1 MTSWTGFNFTLSTG
15 PTLPITA
22 FNQALDKRCNLYHH
36 ETPMAVLDHR
46 LRIKALVIAG
56 VLAALL
62 SLIVDSSVGPR
73 PLVWL
78 NFKYGTVVI
87 HVPWLIALFFT
98 SAVAT
103 FLAKR
108 NGARLSQCLLVGI
121 SPALI
126 IGTLFSLLMAVIV
139 VMAACPW
146 RIVISPNLAHDSS
159 GFPVFLRFCYGNL
172 VVLFILWFAKATAEA
187 QQGAVLRRVVLLRLS
202 RG

>member
-1 MTSWTGFNFTLSTG
+1 MNTETVYSGRREADVVMTSALAFT
-15 PTLPITA
+15 
-22 FNQALDKRCNLYHH
+22 R
-36 ETPMAVLDHR
+36 PMAILDYR
-46 LRIKALVIAG
+46 FRIKALVIVG

-62 SLIVDSSVGPR
+62 SLIVDNSVGLR

-87 HVPWLIALFFT
+87 HVPWLIALFFI

-139 VMAACPW
+139 VMAA
-146 RIVISPNLAHDSS
+146 S
-159 GFPVFLRFCYGNL
+159 GG
-172 VVLFILWFAKATAEA
+172 
-187 QQGAVLRRVVLLRLS
+187 RRVYPRDFIGHMLVSAAANPEDLPS
-202 RG
+202 RSDDVRRGVSRWWFLPDHDDLTRSE

>member
-1 MTSWTGFNFTLSTG
+1 
-15 PTLPITA
+15 
-22 FNQALDKRCNLYHH
+22 
-36 ETPMAVLDHR
+36 MAVLNYR
-46 LRIKALVIAG
+46 FRSNALVIAG

-62 SLIVDSSVGPR
+62 SLLVVDSSVGPG

-87 HVPWLIALFFT
+87 HVPWLIALFFI

-139 VMAACPW
+139 VMAA
-146 RIVISPNLAHDSS
+146 S
-159 GFPVFLRFCYGNL
+159 GG
-172 VVLFILWFAKATAEA
+172 
-187 QQGAVLRRVVLLRLS
+187 RRVYPRDFIGHMLVSWLVIPVGAALLGTLPLLGAPSIKTSGKQIARM
-202 RG
+202 

>member
-1 MTSWTGFNFTLSTG
+1 MSFLQTDPLRRYG
-15 PTLPITA
+15 TA
-22 FNQALDKRCNLYHH
+22 RRRFSVAGQSELFR
-36 ETPMAVLDHR
+36 T
-46 LRIKALVIAG
+46 KALVIAG

-62 SLIVDSSVGPR
+62 SLVIDSSVGPR

-78 NFKYGTVVI
+78 NFKFGTLVI
-87 HVPWLIALFFT
+87 HVPWLIALFFI

-139 VMAACPW
+139 VMAA
-146 RIVISPNLAHDSS
+146 S
-159 GFPVFLRFCYGNL
+159 GAAV
-172 VVLFILWFAKATAEA
+172 FILGTSSATCWSV
-187 QQGAVLRRVVLLRLS
+187 G
-202 RG
+202 

>member
-1 MTSWTGFNFTLSTG
+1 
-15 PTLPITA
+15 
-22 FNQALDKRCNLYHH
+22 
-36 ETPMAVLDHR
+36 MAVLDYR
-46 LRIKALVIAG
+46 FRIKALVIAG

-62 SLIVDSSVGPR
+62 SLVVDSNVGPR

-87 HVPWLIALFFT
+87 HVPWLIALFFI

-139 VMAACPW
+139 EMAA
-146 RIVISPNLAHDSS
+146 S
-159 GFPVFLRFCYGNL
+159 GG
-172 VVLFILWFAKATAEA
+172 
-187 QQGAVLRRVVLLRLS
+187 RRVYPRDLIGHILVSWLVIPLGAALLGRFRCLGLRQSKQAGS
-202 RG
+202 R